1 MLTKIAIRYRLESC
15 AQPKLP
21 SFYDSI
27 VITKESN
34 VLPVEGHL
42 FALQANQMI
51 FCKKK
56 QTEKNQVGGQPLA
69 IHSVQFSPINDTL
82 ITASDDKTV
91 KLWTV
96 QGHRFV
102 RSFAT
107 NNAAVRC
114 AKFSP
119 GKLTF

>member
-1 MLTKIAIRYRLESC
+1 MDTIKTGHFVY
-15 AQPKLP
+15 
-21 SFYDSI
+21 
-27 VITKESN
+27 TKESKN
-34 VLPVEGHL
+34 VLPDEGSFVCPPGKL
-42 FALQANQMI
+42 RI
-51 FCKKK
+51 FRKKK
-56 QTEKNQVGGQPLA
+56 QTEKNQVGGHNLA
-69 IHSVQFSPINDTL
+69 VHSVQFSPINDTL

-119 GKLTF
+119 GKITC